1 MKTIVCLL
9 IILLFS
15 FAITAQAQIQYEVN
29 QPARIPTPYTKKQ
42 FVDPNHYFPGDLSR
56 GQAVDPPMASIPEE
70 QNNLSRGT
78 TILYGRTK
86 QESCLRTIHKR
97 PVSQTEGMTNEDY
110 QAWRNFIGSDLF
122 GTKGSDQQKRI
133 RREVK

>member
-9 IILLFS
+9 AILLFS
-15 FAITAQAQIQYEVN
+15 FTITAQAQIQYEVN
-29 QPARIPTPYTKKQ
+29 QPARIPTPPRHKQ
-42 FVDPNHYFPGDLSR
+42 FVDDHLVWSHQTGKLFVDPNHYFPGDLSR
-56 GQAVDPPMASIPEE
+56 GQAVDPPVADIPEE
-70 QNNLSRGT
+70 QNNLSQR
-78 TILYGRTK
+78 K
-86 QESCLRTIHKR
+86 IHKR

-122 GTKGSDQQKRI
+122 GTKASDQQKRI